1 LIVVVINCPVDP
13 LGLPPRHALDKY
25 SVEIE
30 NLTRRLL
37 SSMAVDLGVSQ
48 EALLG
53 AFFFGDDGAAGKGR
67 QSVSMH
73 HYPPCRHRD
82 TVMGIPPHTDT
93 LGLTLLLQVDDTPGL
108 QVKRGG
114 RWFPVRPLPGALVVN
129 VGDMLDVLTNGA
141 YASVEHRVVPDARGR
156 RVTVATFHEACVDGR
171 VAPLPELLREGE
183 APARYR
189 SVGILE
195 YHKGSGEAL
204 GQGTRFLDS
213 LNLKA

>member
-1 LIVVVINCPVDP
+1 MIVVVINCPVDP

-82 TVMGIPPHTDT
+82 TVVGISPHTDT

-114 RWFPVRPLPGALVVN
+114 RWFPVRPLPGAFLVN
-129 VGDMLDVLTNGA
+129 IGDILDVLTNGA
-141 YASVEHRVVPDARGR
+141 YTSGEHRVIPDARRGR
-156 RVTVATFHEACVDGR
+156 TTVVFVEEGTVGGM
-171 VAPLPELLREGE
+171 VAPLPGLLKEQE
-183 APARYR
+183 PRYR
-189 SVGILE
+189 SIELDEYVKGILKAIPE
-195 YHKGSGEAL
+195 GI
-204 GQGTRFLDS
+204 RFVDT
-213 LNLKA
+213 LKV

>member
-1 LIVVVINCPVDP
+1 
-13 LGLPPRHALDKY
+13 
-25 SVEIE
+25 
-30 NLTRRLL
+30 
-37 SSMAVDLGVSQ
+37 
-48 EALLG
+48 
-53 AFFFGDDGAAGKGR
+53 
-67 QSVSMH
+67 MH

-82 TVMGIPPHTDT
+82 TVVGISPHTDT
-93 LGLTLLLQVDDTPGL
+93 LGLTLLLQIDNTPGL

-171 VAPLPELLREGE
+171 VAPLPELLRGGE